1 MTKRQVRK
9 TAKKNIFIH
18 NDISNT
24 ANHLKKQI
32 EEKAEAGDRQG
43 IALDITAC
51 LVMLAFTFE
60 SRLNFVG
67 EQKVTG
73 FKERQGFDKKV
84 AILLKA
90 LRLEPDFTKRPYSSI
105 KELKDFRDTIAHG
118 KPDIIEVDETVD
130 LNPEADDMDFDLRGE
145 WERFLTID
153 FMRQCSEDIDEIWEN
168 WLALAGIEVH
178 QTITQGEYS
187 LTLIEEPSV
196 FGG

>member
-24 ANHLKKQI
+24 ANHLKKRI
-32 EEKAEAGDRQG
+32 EEKDEVGDRQG

-51 LVMLAFTFE
+51 LVMLSFTLK

-67 EQKVTG
+67 EQRIAG
-73 FKERQGFDKKV
+73 WKERRGFDKKV
-84 AILLKA
+84 ETLLRA
-90 LRLEPDFTKRPYSSI
+90 LELEPDFRKRPYSSI

-118 KPDIIEVDETVD
+118 KPDTIEVDETVD
-130 LNPEADDMDFDLRGE
+130 LESEADYDAFDLRGE

-153 FMRQCSEDIDEIWEN
+153 FTRQCSEDIDAILES
-168 WLALAGIEVH
+168 WLATAGIEVH
-178 QTITQGEYS
+178 QTISRVSTAAH
-187 LTLIEEPSV
+187 
-196 FGG
+196 

>member
-24 ANHLKKQI
+24 ANCLKKRI
-32 EEKAEAGDRQG
+32 EEKDEAGDRQG

-51 LVMLAFTFE
+51 LVMLSFTFE
-60 SRLNFVG
+60 SRLKFVG
-67 EQKVTG
+67 EQRIAG
-73 FKERQGFDKKV
+73 WKERRGFDKKV
-84 AILLKA
+84 ETLLRA
-90 LRLEPDFTKRPYSSI
+90 LELEPDFRKRPYSSI

-118 KPDIIEVDETVD
+118 KPDTIEVDETVD
-130 LNPEADDMDFDLRGE
+130 LESEADYDAFDLRGE

-153 FMRQCSEDIDEIWEN
+153 FMRQCSEDIDAIWES
-168 WLALAGIEVH
+168 WLATAGIEVH
-178 QTITQGEYS
+178 QTISQGEYS
-187 LTLIEEPSV
+187 STLIEAPTV